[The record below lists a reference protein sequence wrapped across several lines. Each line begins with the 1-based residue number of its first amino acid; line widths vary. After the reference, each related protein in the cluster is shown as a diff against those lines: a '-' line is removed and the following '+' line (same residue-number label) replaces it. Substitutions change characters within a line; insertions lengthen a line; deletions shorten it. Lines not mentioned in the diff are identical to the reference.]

1 VAAPAVADAMKSS
14 PQNESGTEMKKPKS
28 KKSVKFGSMSHGRR
42 KRKPT
47 AGSERRRVTQNA
59 VSSSNETESIY
70 KVRHFKL
77 ADIKAKK
84 PPGPIDPEVV
94 ERIVEGYRTHGQLM
108 PLTVRVINK
117 VPHLEVGFH
126 RRAAAEKLGLKVV
139 PCNVIRGKTV
149 AALWRISE
157 NRDRKILTVLEQAEQ
172 MAEWFRLIEDSAPTT
187 ENEGKNIGPGRPEGA
202 KKKALKYLPISG
214 KTQAAKQKALDRLL
228 KVDTIDPAVKLAIR
242 DTALADS
249 HHKLLQIADEPTPKA
264 QLAKV
269 KALTECSRKTPAK
282 ARAVESDGNE
292 PLEVAKREFRRA
304 KDLRRALKR
313 LSEAEC
319 RAFLCVVLR
328 LVLGKEED
336 DQREE
341 QEHGGAEEENDD
353 VERSEGN
360 DAEEGDDGHDEDG
373 DDEGDD
379 EDEE

>member
-1 VAAPAVADAMKSS
+1 
-14 PQNESGTEMKKPKS
+14 
-28 KKSVKFGSMSHGRR
+28 
-42 KRKPT
+42 
-47 AGSERRRVTQNA
+47 
-59 VSSSNETESIY
+59 
-70 KVRHFKL
+70 
-77 ADIKAKK
+77 
-84 PPGPIDPEVV
+84 
-94 ERIVEGYRTHGQLM
+94 
-108 PLTVRVINK
+108 
-117 VPHLEVGFH
+117 
-126 RRAAAEKLGLKVV
+126 
-139 PCNVIRGKTV
+139 
-149 AALWRISE
+149 
-157 NRDRKILTVLEQAEQ
+157 
-172 MAEWFRLIEDSAPTT
+172 MAEWFHLVEEMNPVSEEAETR
-187 ENEGKNIGPGRPEGA
+187 GPGRPEGA
-202 KKKALKYLPISG
+202 KKKAARYLPIPG
-214 KTQAAKQKALDRLL
+214 KTQAAKEKALDRLL
-228 KVDTIDPAVKLAIR
+228 KIAAIDPVARLAAR
-242 DTALADS
+242 DAGLADS
-249 HHKLLQIADEPTPKA
+249 HKKLLQMSNEPTPKA
-264 QLAKV
+264 QLAKI

-282 ARAVESDGNE
+282 AQAVESDGNE